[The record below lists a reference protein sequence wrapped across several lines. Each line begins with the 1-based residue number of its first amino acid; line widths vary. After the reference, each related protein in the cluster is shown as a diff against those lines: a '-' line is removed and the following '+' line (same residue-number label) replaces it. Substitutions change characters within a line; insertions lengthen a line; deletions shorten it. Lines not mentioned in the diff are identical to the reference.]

1 MPPLVHTDSSS
12 PPARRARPP
21 RVLVVRTGQA
31 DPSVAAAVGDYPE
44 WFRRSLAPLGV
55 QQEEVAVFEGE
66 VLPYGGRYDGIILTG
81 SGKGVRD
88 EDPWMAMTG
97 RWALA
102 MAAHTPVL
110 AVCFG
115 HQLVGE
121 ALGGR
126 VERNPAGPENGM
138 AEVALTAQGRA
149 DPLFAGLP
157 TALRVPALHDD
168 LVLQEPAPHRF
179 VRLAGNPHT
188 PLQAFAVGPWLR
200 AVQFH
205 PELSAPQV
213 QAVLDAHGQAPNLS
227 LLASDHGARVMENW
241 VRHFLLRAAP
251 PERRTEE

>member
-1 MPPLVHTDSSS
+1 MPPLVRTD
-12 PPARRARPP
+12 PAEPAARRARPP

-31 DPSVAAAVGDYPE
+31 SPEVERAVGDYAA
-44 WFRRSLAPLGV
+44 WFRPHLAGLGV
-55 QQEEVAVFEGE
+55 DQEEVAVFEGQA
-66 VLPYGGRYDGIILTG
+66 LPYGGRYDGIILTG
-81 SGKGVRD
+81 SGKSVRD
-88 EDPWMAMTG
+88 EEPWMPVVG

-126 VERNPAGPENGM
+126 VERNPAGPEDGM
-138 AEVALTAQGRA
+138 ATVALTPAGRR
-149 DPLFAGLP
+149 DPLFEGLP
-157 TALRVPALHDD
+157 EALCVPALHED
-168 LVLQEPAPHRF
+168 LVLREPEPHRF

-205 PELSAPQV
+205 PELRVDQV
-213 QAVLDAHGQAPNLS
+213 RAVLAAHGQAPTVPLTES
-227 LLASDHGARVMENW
+227 AHGGRVMENW
-241 VRHFLLRAAP
+241 VRRFVFRADDLRGPAV
-251 PERRTEE
+251 E